1 MIMVNKILLILKIG
15 LFITYWNNADKPK
28 LFVVGDSISMQYG
41 PYLEQYLNGKYFYD
55 RKREEPSSPQSKEK
69 PKYANGGDSDRVLAY
84 LQNQLKAPDF
94 RPDVLLINCGLHD
107 IKTDV
112 QTGKKQVDLE
122 TYKQNLEQIYDL
134 ITKKGISMVWV
145 RTTPVDDAQHNSK
158 QQTFHRYAA
167 DVAKYNE
174 VADTIFK
181 SRKVP
186 IIDLH
191 QFTLNLGEGLFTDHV
206 HFGEETRAKQ
216 AAYIAGFLSSLSTG
230 TK

>member
-1 MIMVNKILLILKIG
+1 MVNKTLLILTIG
-15 LFITYWNNADKPK
+15 LFFTYWNNADKPK

-41 PYLEQYLNGKYFYD
+41 PYLEQYLNGKYSYD
-55 RKREEPSSPQSKEK
+55 RKREEPSNSESKEK

-84 LQNQLKAPDF
+84 LQKKLKSPGF
-94 RPDVLLINCGLHD
+94 QPDVLLVNCGLHD

-112 QTGKKQVDLE
+112 QTGKKQVDIE
-122 TYKQNLEQIYDL
+122 TYKQNLEQIFDL
-134 ITKKGISMVWV
+134 VAKNGISMVWV

-158 QQTFHRYAA
+158 QQSFHRYAT
-167 DVAKYNE
+167 DVAMYNE
-174 VADTIFK
+174 AADKIFE

-191 QFTLNLGEGLFTDHV
+191 QFTLNLGEDLFTDHV
-206 HFGEETRAKQ
+206 HFGEETRTKQ
-216 AAYIAGFLSSLSTG
+216 AAYIAGFLSNLSFG

>member
-1 MIMVNKILLILKIG
+1 MIMVNKTLLILAIG
-15 LFITYWNNADKPK
+15 LLTTYWNNATEPK

-41 PYLEQYLNGKYFYD
+41 PYLEQYLKGHYSYD
-55 RKREEPSSPQSKEK
+55 RKREEPSSPESTEK

-84 LQNQLKAPDF
+84 LQNKLKAPNF
-94 RPDVLLINCGLHD
+94 RPDVLLVNCGLHD

-134 ITKKGISMVWV
+134 VAKNGISMVWV
-145 RTTPVDDAQHNSK
+145 RTTPVDDTQHNSK

-167 DVAKYNE
+167 DVAMYNE
-174 VADTIFK
+174 VADTIFE

-191 QFTLNLGEGLFTDHV
+191 QFTLNLGEGLLLIMFIL
-206 HFGEETRAKQ
+206 GRKPEPSKQ
-216 AAYIAGFLSSLSTG
+216 LILPGF
-230 TK
+230 